1 MKSLATLI
9 TVAFIS
15 TGVYAAETKK
25 VCHDKEVKG
34 KTVQVAVEMEN
45 EKSRPLRDV
54 EREFLQKYI
63 EN

>member
-15 TGVYAAETKK
+15 TGAYAAETKK

-34 KTVQVAVEMEN
+34 KIVQVCKEVKVH
-45 EKSRPLRDV
+45 EKLEGTKVPT
-54 EREFLQKYI
+54 KK
-63 EN
+63 

>member
-15 TGVYAAETKK
+15 TGAYAAETKK

-34 KTVQVAVEMEN
+34 KTTQVCKEVKVH
-45 EKSRPLRDV
+45 EKLEGTKVPT
-54 EREFLQKYI
+54 KK
-63 EN
+63 